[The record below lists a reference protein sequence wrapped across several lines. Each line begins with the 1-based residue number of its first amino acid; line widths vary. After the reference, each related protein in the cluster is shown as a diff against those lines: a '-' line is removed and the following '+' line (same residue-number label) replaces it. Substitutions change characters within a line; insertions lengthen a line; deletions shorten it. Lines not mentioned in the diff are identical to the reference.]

1 MALDGLVISNIV
13 HEINTNILDGRINK
27 INQPQK
33 DEIVLTIKSNRQ
45 LFKYDYRPENGRR
58 HHAPSVRNRRS
69 DAAAAEQRHSRR
81 AH

>member
-33 DEIVLTIKSNRQ
+33 DEIVLTIIDNFLNFCFRLIL
-45 LFKYDYRPENGRR
+45 LF
-58 HHAPSVRNRRS
+58 H
-69 DAAAAEQRHSRR
+69 
-81 AH
+81 